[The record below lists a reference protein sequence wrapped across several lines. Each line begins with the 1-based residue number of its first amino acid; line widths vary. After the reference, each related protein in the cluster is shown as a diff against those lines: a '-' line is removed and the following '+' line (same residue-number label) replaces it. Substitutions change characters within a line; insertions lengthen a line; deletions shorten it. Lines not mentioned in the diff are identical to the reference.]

1 MSKKIEVT
9 IVRRT
14 YTTYEVEVADDF
26 AADTNV
32 VDVFIGYLRRKLEGG
47 GMDWELVDE
56 EVANWDIDYVGEVR

>member
-26 AADTNV
+26 DANAD
-32 VDVFIGYLRRKLEGG
+32 GAYRALESLWFDGG

>member
-26 AADTNV
+26 DANADGAYRAV
-32 VDVFIGYLRRKLEGG
+32 LADASDGG